1 MKFVDFFLCVWVIF
15 APLLDPDTD
24 PGIPLKTDPIRIHNT
39 GTFSDPK
46 IVWRALQIIFSPF
59 FPQNT
64 ETPQL
69 WAELEAA
76 SGPEY
81 PVEAVMKTWTEQKGF
96 PVITVQS
103 KQVIILFFS
112 FALLQIF
119 LYRSFTLFIIL
130 FIQFI
135 CAFANFF

>member
-1 MKFVDFFLCVWVIF
+1 M
-15 APLLDPDTD
+15 
-24 PGIPLKTDPIRIHNT
+24 
-39 GTFSDPK
+39 
-46 IVWRALQIIFSPF
+46 FSPF
-59 FPQNT
+59 CPQNT

-103 KQVIILFFS
+103 KQVIILFIS

-119 LYRSFTLFIIL
+119 LKSRLYPVIWNELLLPNFTGSGATNEFSYLVAQLEFHPETIYQRYIYL
-130 FIQFI
+130 I
-135 CAFANFF
+135 NRYLGVE